1 MGDCKDC
8 SMANGHNK
16 HASHASSY
24 LFYVCDFNYGS
35 SHPFLDFKNI
45 TTAPKLILSYLFPS
59 QNTDQIWKL
68 ANTCVAWLLTELAC
82 NESKSDW
89 FCSRFFIIFLLSR
102 KNLLPLVS
110 VFAVGGGV
118 SYSMICL

>member
-1 MGDCKDC
+1 MIAKIVLWLMDTVNMLVTHQAIFFMYVILI
-8 SMANGHNK
+8 MA
-16 HASHASSY
+16 Y
-24 LFYVCDFNYGS
+24 TS

-82 NESKSDW
+82 NESKSD
-89 FCSRFFIIFLLSR
+89 
-102 KNLLPLVS
+102 
-110 VFAVGGGV
+110 
-118 SYSMICL
+118 

>member
-24 LFYVCDFNYGS
+24 LFMYVILIMAYTS

-82 NESKSDW
+82 NESKSD
-89 FCSRFFIIFLLSR
+89 
-102 KNLLPLVS
+102 
-110 VFAVGGGV
+110 
-118 SYSMICL
+118 

>member
-68 ANTCVAWLLTELAC
+68 ANTCCLAADRTC
-82 NESKSDW
+82 
-89 FCSRFFIIFLLSR
+89 
-102 KNLLPLVS
+102 
-110 VFAVGGGV
+110 
-118 SYSMICL
+118 M

>member
-24 LFYVCDFNYGS
+24 LFYVCDFNYGIFTS

-82 NESKSDW
+82 DESKSD
-89 FCSRFFIIFLLSR
+89 
-102 KNLLPLVS
+102 
-110 VFAVGGGV
+110 
-118 SYSMICL
+118 